1 MSKLRAV
8 GCSCFAMAVVLPI
21 VLIVVGEVVLP
32 QVIVARLNEL
42 RHGYTELG
50 RSESHSPWGLPHW
63 PSLARPLSA
72 LLAVVRRAPARWVPK
87 RGRGRGGTPVWN
99 GAQVAHST
107 AFEPPGRHRQGHAEQ
122 DRRVDFGTG

>member
-1 MSKLRAV
+1 MIAYKSRPTNQFRSMSKLRAV

-87 RGRGRGGTPVWN
+87 RGRGRGGTPVERCTS
-99 GAQVAHST
+99 GS
-107 AFEPPGRHRQGHAEQ
+107 FDGL
-122 DRRVDFGTG
+122 